1 MESQLHACIKQQY
14 AYIPLVG
21 AMANGRNVFVIR
33 NLSKI
38 VMNFQNLKIYAYK
51 DMIKILLFKKHDYID
66 LKNMIIMNYFIVTTS
81 F

>member
-1 MESQLHACIKQQY
+1 MESQLHTCIKQQY
-14 AYIPLVG
+14 AYIPLAG

-51 DMIKILLFKKHDYID
+51 E
-66 LKNMIIMNYFIVTTS
+66 
-81 F
+81 

>member
-1 MESQLHACIKQQY
+1 MESQLYRCIKQQY
-14 AYIPLVG
+14 AYIPLAG
-21 AMANGRNVFVIR
+21 AMANGRNVFVIH

-38 VMNFQNLKIYAYK
+38 VTNFQNLKIYAYK
-51 DMIKILLFKKHDYID
+51 DMMKILLFKKHDID

>member
-1 MESQLHACIKQQY
+1 
-14 AYIPLVG
+14 
-21 AMANGRNVFVIR
+21 MANGRNVFVIR